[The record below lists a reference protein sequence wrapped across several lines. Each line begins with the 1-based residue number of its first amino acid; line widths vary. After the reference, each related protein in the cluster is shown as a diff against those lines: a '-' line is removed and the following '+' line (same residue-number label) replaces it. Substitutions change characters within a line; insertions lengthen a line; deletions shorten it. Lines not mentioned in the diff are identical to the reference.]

1 MWDKTSMHNK
11 LSKLM
16 DSTRLLLNEPMKNHT
31 SFRIGGPVDLLV
43 IPENLEELKD
53 VLKVCSEDGIRPEI
67 IGNGSNLLV
76 LDGGIRG
83 MVVKIS
89 NNFNSI
95 QVDEEYIYAHAGCL
109 LSTIAKKAM
118 DNSLTGIEFAGG
130 IPGTLGGAVFMNAGA
145 YGGEMADV
153 VYMVDCLDYDGNTL
167 KLTNS
172 DMKFGYRY
180 SLIQDGD
187 LIITS
192 VCLKLKKGDFDEI
205 KHRMDE
211 LAMKRK
217 EKQPLFLPSAG
228 STFKRPDGFFAGKLI
243 EDAGMKGYRVGNAQ
257 VSEIHAGFIVNMGN
271 STAKDVLAL
280 IKKVQEAVKS
290 KFDVQLV
297 PEIKIIGEPL
307 D

>member
-1 MWDKTSMHNK
+1 MWDKTSIHNK
-11 LSKLM
+11 LSKLI
-16 DSTRLLLNEPMKNHT
+16 DSNRLLLDEPMKNHT

-43 IPENLEELKD
+43 MPKNLEELKD

-83 MVVKIS
+83 MVIKIS
-89 NNFNSI
+89 NSFNSI
-95 QVDEEYIYAHAGCL
+95 EVDGEYINAHAGCL
-109 LSTIAKKAM
+109 LSTIAKRAM

-145 YGGEMADV
+145 YEGEMADV
-153 VYMVDCLDYDGNTL
+153 VYTVDCLDYDGNSR

-180 SLIQDGD
+180 SLVQDGG
-187 LIITS
+187 LIITL
-192 VCLKLKKGDFDEI
+192 VCLKLKKGDFAEI
-205 KHRMDE
+205 KQRMDE
-211 LAMKRK
+211 LSIKRK

-243 EDAGMKGYRVGNAQ
+243 EEAGMKGYRVGEAQ
-257 VSEIHAGFIVNMGN
+257 VSEIHAGFIVNLGN

-280 IKKVQEAVKS
+280 INKVQEAVKS
-290 KFDVQLV
+290 KFGVQLV
-297 PEIKIIGEPL
+297 PEIKIIGEP
-307 D
+307 